1 MLTSKSMGIALWMIC
16 AVAVFFAMRAIR
28 FARLAGWIGELFIV
42 VLGALILGGIATAL
56 DFGGW
61 NELDWRAGL
70 FVLFGTMAVGGASR
84 VGRLFTRRR
93 GDAER
98 SV

>member
-1 MLTSKSMGIALWMIC
+1 MGIALWMAC
-16 AVAVFFAMRAIR
+16 ALVVFFTIRNIR
-28 FARLAGWIGELFIV
+28 FGRTAGWIVELFSV
-42 VLGALILGGIATAL
+42 VIGALVLGGIATAL

-61 NELDWRAGL
+61 NEVDWRAGL
-70 FVLFGTMAVGGASR
+70 FVLFGSMAFGGAIR

-93 GDAER
+93 GDAEG

>member
-1 MLTSKSMGIALWMIC
+1 MLTSKSMGIVLWMTC
-16 AVAVFFAMRAIR
+16 AAAVFFTIRNIR
-28 FARLAGWIGELFIV
+28 FGRTADWIGELFAVVIGAF
-42 VLGALILGGIATAL
+42 VLGGVATAL

-70 FVLFGTMAVGGASR
+70 FAIFGSLAIGGAIR
-84 VGRLFTRRR
+84 VGRLFTRSRR
-93 GDAER
+93 DAEK